1 MTSSTENNTSVA
13 MIIDQQMG
21 GAMKDLLIGT
31 YHKYAIKDGLQFK
44 FRGSPVANFVEI
56 KLQENDL
63 YTMSFKK
70 IRGFTALQGE
80 TFSDLYDEN
89 LVSTFEETTKLFLSL
104 HPSKQ

>member
-13 MIIDQQMG
+13 MIIDQQLG

-31 YHKYAIKDGLQFK
+31 YHKYAIMDGLQFK
-44 FRGSPVANFVEI
+44 FRGSPVANFVEV

-63 YTMSFKK
+63 YTMRFMKLS
-70 IRGFTALQGE
+70 GFTALEGE
-80 TFSDLYDEN
+80 TFTDLYDDN